1 MFFLVNNRLYIVSNN
16 GALLSVVN
24 IDNTVASALK
34 SNVYTSNIVATDEQ
48 LPHTVRVRTDRVVL
62 DSDRY
67 RLQTPIRAT
76 KLPNVIDN
84 GLIEHSNVRVR
95 ILPQIRASDTSGDSS
110 SDSTNTYYNPT
121 WYINTASVSP
131 IWQVVYGIQLTST
144 VIVSGFII
152 YGIVVH
158 TAMRS
163 RLKILTRRRVAQP
176 TPRGDISPPPPYDN
190 DRASPPEVNTGDEY
204 TNDAGTM
211 RSRLKILTRRRV
223 AQPTPRG
230 DISPPPPYD
239 NDRASPPEV
248 NTDDEYTND
257 AGTINMRTMSA
268 VGGVNIGDAFY

>member
-1 MFFLVNNRLYIVSNN
+1 MSKTEMDTRGV
-16 GALLSVVN
+16 
-24 IDNTVASALK
+24 
-34 SNVYTSNIVATDEQ
+34 
-48 LPHTVRVRTDRVVL
+48 VRT
-62 DSDRY
+62 
-67 RLQTPIRAT
+67 TAT
-76 KLPNVIDN
+76 
-84 GLIEHSNVRVR
+84 
-95 ILPQIRASDTSGDSS
+95 
-110 SDSTNTYYNPT
+110 Y
-121 WYINTASVSP
+121 
-131 IWQVVYGIQLTST
+131 
-144 VIVSGFII
+144 
-152 YGIVVH
+152 
-158 TAMRS
+158 AMRS

-190 DRASPPEVNTGDEY
+190 DRASPPEVNTDDEY

-268 VGGVNIGDAFY
+268 VGGVNTLATGVLHENNVVVGGVNIGDAFYKIVWSSCGHRVVIVVIGMC